1 MNALPRM
8 VKDSSNLLAVV
19 AASLAGRDPRQAL
32 ERWTT
37 WGSEKPRSP
46 QVPFSTPMPLHLAP
60 PKGWWGAS
68 ARWVLTHAVPHY
80 RFSEICVARSTSAPH
95 RSEEHTSEIQSIMR
109 NSYAVFCLK
118 KKKQKR
124 NRNKH
129 NKVNKKN
136 RVIINK

>member
-1 MNALPRM
+1 MTRSGFSLGPAMNALPRM

-68 ARWVLTHAVPHY
+68 ARWVLTHAVPPP
-80 RFSEICVARSTSAPH
+80 RFSAH
-95 RSEEHTSEIQSIMR
+95 RTPPQNGRTAGRER
-109 NSYAVFCLK
+109 G
-118 KKKQKR
+118 
-124 NRNKH
+124 
-129 NKVNKKN
+129 
-136 RVIINK
+136 